1 MARCYTSEPKGRLEY
16 ADRSLE
22 ETKAE
27 RDASDS
33 ELARRLAGGDSAVES
48 ELYRRLAPRVRLYGL
63 RHLRDPA
70 AADDLVQDA
79 LLMAFEMLRTGKVRE
94 PERFVSFV
102 LGCCRRLVADLRRG
116 AARRQRLLERFGPE
130 LAPAAVRDEPPV
142 DLDGLARCLERLPE
156 RERSVVVLSFYAEAG
171 SERIGTELGLSQG
184 NVRVVRHRALAR
196 LRACLEGTP

>member
-1 MARCYTSEPKGRLEY
+1 MDGTEAQT
-16 ADRSLE
+16 
-22 ETKAE
+22 
-27 RDASDS
+27 DASDS
-33 ELARRLAGGDSAVES
+33 DLARRLAGGDSEVES

-94 PERFVSFV
+94 PELFVSFV
-102 LGCCRRLVADLRRG
+102 LGTCRRIVAGLRRG
-116 AARRQRLLERFGPE
+116 TQRRERLLERFGPS
-130 LAPAAVRDEPPV
+130 LAPAARDEPPV
-142 DLDGLARCLERLPE
+142 DVEGLARCLERLPE

-171 SERIGTELGLSQG
+171 SDRIGGELGLSAG

>member
-1 MARCYTSEPKGRLEY
+1 MAGRYTSDSKRRLEY
-16 ADRSLE
+16 ADRALE
-22 ETKAE
+22 ETDAE
-27 RDASDS
+27 RDAGDS
-33 ELARRLAGGDSAVES
+33 ELARRLAGGDSTAEA
-48 ELYRRLAPRVRLYGL
+48 ELYGRLAPRVRLYGL

-79 LLMAFEMLRTGKVRE
+79 LLMAFRMLRTGNVRE

-102 LGCCRRLVADLRRG
+102 LGSCRRIVAGLQRG

-130 LAPAAVRDEPPV
+130 LVPAAVCDAPPV

-156 RERSVVVLSFYAEAG
+156 RERSVVVMSFYAEAG
-171 SERIGTELGLSQG
+171 SEQIGGELGLSTG

-196 LRACLEGTP
+196 LRACMEGTS

>member
-1 MARCYTSEPKGRLEY
+1 MAGRYTSESKERSGY
-16 ADRSLE
+16 ADRALE
-22 ETKAE
+22 ETETE
-27 RDASDS
+27 RDATDAD
-33 ELARRLAGGDSAVES
+33 LARRLAAGDSEVEA

-79 LLMAFEMLRTGKVRE
+79 LLMTFEMLRTGKVRE

-102 LGCCRRLVADLRRG
+102 LGSCRRIVAGLRRG
-116 AARRQRLLERFGPE
+116 AARRQRLLDRYGPE
-130 LAPAAVRDEPPV
+130 LEPAAIWDAPPI

-171 SERIGTELGLSQG
+171 SEQIGGELGLSAG

-196 LRACLEGTP
+196 LRVCLEGTP